1 MSEELNGKLNDC
13 HEMVRQLEALK
24 SRTNEEMKEYESELV
39 RLDNAELLEDVDSGL
54 KQARRAIADLERL
67 IDATNDVIE
76 KDEEKF
82 ATIADFEKSNK
93 VAKHAPKD
101 DDSDLDNNHIIP
113 AGVDVVVEPKKQD
126 KKKSSAAKVDEE
138 LDILDD
144 EVKEIEF
151 NLNDHIARIKR
162 LEEIKSTLK
171 KQKQDKKDHIARVKR
186 LEEIKSTLKKRK
198 QDKKKSSAAKVDE
211 ELVILEEPAAK
222 VDEELFIA
230 DLERVIDET
239 NDIIEEKEEFA
250 TIAKVEKS
258 NKVAKHAPKDDGSDV
273 DNNHIIPAGVD
284 VVARQKKQDEK
295 KSSAAKLDEE
305 MDKLDE
311 EMDILDEEVKEIEV
325 KLKDHYERINRL
337 ERIKSTLMDTVD
349 VERYWQADT
358 EQMQLRVG
366 LRAVLKK
373 PRDVERYVQA
383 DAEQI
388 QLKLSVQAIQE
399 IVEKKK
405 EELEVIWKRM
415 KELEQMKSDLAE
427 TI

>member
-13 HEMVRQLEALK
+13 HEMVRQLEAVK

-144 EVKEIEF
+144 EVKEIEL

-171 KQKQDKKDHIARVKR
+171 KQKQDKKDHIARIKR
-186 LEEIKSTLKKRK
+186 LEEIKSTLKKQK

-222 VDEELFIA
+222 VDEELFI
-230 DLERVIDET
+230 LE
-239 NDIIEEKEEFA
+239 
-250 TIAKVEKS
+250 
-258 NKVAKHAPKDDGSDV
+258 
-273 DNNHIIPAGVD
+273 
-284 VVARQKKQDEK
+284 
-295 KSSAAKLDEE
+295 
-305 MDKLDE
+305 
-311 EMDILDEEVKEIEV
+311 EEVEVIE
-325 KLKDHYERINRL
+325 LNLNDYIARIKRL
-337 ERIKSTLMDTVD
+337 EVIKSTLKEPKDA
-349 VERYWQADT
+349 ERYSQADAK
-358 EQMQLRVG
+358 QMQLRV
-366 LRAVLKK
+366 A
-373 PRDVERYVQA
+373 VQA
-383 DAEQI
+383 TM
-388 QLKLSVQAIQE
+388 E

-405 EELEVIWKRM
+405 EELEAIAKKK
-415 KELEQMKSDLAE
+415 KELKRIEKKGTDLE
-427 TI
+427 SIDIE

>member
-1 MSEELNGKLNDC
+1 MFSKLVMFPLSASNEPEKEDLEELNGKLNDF
-13 HEMVRQLEALK
+13 HEMVRQLEAVK
-24 SRTNEEMKEYESELV
+24 STMNEEMEGYESELV
-39 RLDNAELLEDVDSGL
+39 RLDNADLLEDVDTGL
-54 KQARRAIADLERL
+54 KQARRA
-67 IDATNDVIE
+67 
-76 KDEEKF
+76 
-82 ATIADFEKSNK
+82 
-93 VAKHAPKD
+93 
-101 DDSDLDNNHIIP
+101 
-113 AGVDVVVEPKKQD
+113 
-126 KKKSSAAKVDEE
+126 
-138 LDILDD
+138 
-144 EVKEIEF
+144 
-151 NLNDHIARIKR
+151 
-162 LEEIKSTLK
+162 
-171 KQKQDKKDHIARVKR
+171 
-186 LEEIKSTLKKRK
+186 
-198 QDKKKSSAAKVDE
+198 
-211 ELVILEEPAAK
+211 
-222 VDEELFIA
+222 IA

-258 NKVAKHAPKDDGSDV
+258 NKVAKHAPKDDGSDA

-305 MDKLDE
+305 MD
-311 EMDILDEEVKEIEV
+311 ILDEEVKEIEV
-325 KLKDHYERINRL
+325 KLKDHFERINRL

>member
-1 MSEELNGKLNDC
+1 MYLSTRLSPSSARRVQVLVPSVAICPVMFSKLVMFHLSASNEPEKEDLEELNGKLNDC
-13 HEMVRQLEALK
+13 HEMVRQLEAVK

-138 LDILDD
+138 FDILDD

-222 VDEELFIA
+222 VDEELFI
-230 DLERVIDET
+230 L
-239 NDIIEEKEEFA
+239 
-250 TIAKVEKS
+250 
-258 NKVAKHAPKDDGSDV
+258 
-273 DNNHIIPAGVD
+273 
-284 VVARQKKQDEK
+284 
-295 KSSAAKLDEE
+295 
-305 MDKLDE
+305 
-311 EMDILDEEVKEIEV
+311 EEVEVIE
-325 KLKDHYERINRL
+325 LNLNDYIARIKRL
-337 ERIKSTLMDTVD
+337 DVIKSTLKKPIDD
-349 VERYWQADT
+349 ERYSQADAK
-358 EQMQLRVG
+358 QMQLRV
-366 LRAVLKK
+366 A
-373 PRDVERYVQA
+373 VQA
-383 DAEQI
+383 TM
-388 QLKLSVQAIQE
+388 E

-405 EELEVIWKRM
+405 EEMEAIAKKK
-415 KELEQMKSDLAE
+415 KELKRIEK
-427 TI
+427 

>member
-1 MSEELNGKLNDC
+1 MPSSGRRVQVLLHKEKTELIVSIVQVLVPSAAIGPVMFSKLVMFPLSASNEPEKEDLKELNGKLNDF
-13 HEMVRQLEALK
+13 HEMVRQLEAVK
-24 SRTNEEMKEYESELV
+24 STMNEEMEGYESELV
-39 RLDNAELLEDVDSGL
+39 RLDNADLLEDVDTGL
-54 KQARRAIADLERL
+54 KQARRA
-67 IDATNDVIE
+67 
-76 KDEEKF
+76 
-82 ATIADFEKSNK
+82 
-93 VAKHAPKD
+93 
-101 DDSDLDNNHIIP
+101 
-113 AGVDVVVEPKKQD
+113 
-126 KKKSSAAKVDEE
+126 
-138 LDILDD
+138 
-144 EVKEIEF
+144 
-151 NLNDHIARIKR
+151 
-162 LEEIKSTLK
+162 
-171 KQKQDKKDHIARVKR
+171 
-186 LEEIKSTLKKRK
+186 
-198 QDKKKSSAAKVDE
+198 
-211 ELVILEEPAAK
+211 
-222 VDEELFIA
+222 IA

-258 NKVAKHAPKDDGSDV
+258 NKVAKHAPKDDGSDA

-337 ERIKSTLMDTVD
+337 ERIKSTLMDTID

-415 KELEQMKSDLAE
+415 KELEERKSDSAE